1 MSRRAR
7 SLGLLLVLA
16 PLALLLSACNPVST
30 LARPWDPVVVTG
42 AEVSSLAGTPVDRL
56 VAFRITRADDVG
68 TWTQIPV
75 QVDQRHVVPF
85 GIDPATNAAAGTP
98 GTVYGNGSGG
108 PTALQYSDPD
118 TWVGADPNPNL
129 DADDEIALMA
139 RDAGGQARTVDG
151 EPAGVV
157 AGSGVAL
164 EVTDPRAD
172 GEHAWIYL
180 FRSTGGLDPAAGVD
194 YVDYAFE
201 LTSGDYRTTYHRAD
215 GPNPETSWVE
225 TASYRIELTD
235 RWKETSWE
243 IGAGSA
249 DGTDIVDAYKNQFA
263 PGYCGRSNATFADA
277 EGAFVANIDGP
288 VRAIRSYVGANSGPL
303 TQRTHRF
310 YAERVEV
317 ETVLRVHSIPGVVD
331 YVDYGPGAV
340 GMTYR
345 SNQVPGGVAVDGVDD
360 PVPTAAPRWESVD
373 GPQGRVYT
381 AARIDT
387 AIGGLS
393 LGGFYRDQSDP
404 AEDQCWGDDAY
415 LGASGIAV
423 TGGIPNTD
431 PRTTPFADLRA
442 IRTTQFLPPAASP
455 SQIPAYADDWVRDVD
470 APLVVRAARY
480 QP

>member
-1 MSRRAR
+1 MPRRAR
-7 SLGLLLVLA
+7 SLGLLLALA

-42 AEVSSLAGTPVDRL
+42 AEASSLAGTPVDRV

-85 GIDPATNAAAGTP
+85 GIQPSGNASPGLP

-118 TWVGADPNPNL
+118 TWVGADL
-129 DADDEIALMA
+129 
-139 RDAGGQARTVDG
+139 
-151 EPAGVV
+151 
-157 AGSGVAL
+157 
-164 EVTDPRAD
+164 
-172 GEHAWIYL
+172 
-180 FRSTGGLDPAAGVD
+180 VD
-194 YVDYAFE
+194 YSFE
-201 LTSGDYRTTYHRAD
+201 LTSGDYRTTYQRAD

-235 RWKETSWE
+235 RWKETAWE

-249 DGTDIVDAYKNQFA
+249 DGTDILDAYKNQFA

-310 YAERVEV
+310 YADRVEV
-317 ETVLRVHSIPGVVD
+317 ETTLRVHSIPGVVD
-331 YVDYGPGAV
+331 YLDYGPGAV

-345 SNQVPGGVAVDGVDD
+345 SNQVPGGVTIDGVDE
-360 PVPTAAPRWESVD
+360 PVPSAAPRWESVD

-404 AEDQCWGDDAY
+404 AEEQCWGDDAY
-415 LGASGIAV
+415 LGASGLAV

-431 PRTTPFADLRA
+431 PRTSPFADLRA
-442 IRTTQFLPPAASP
+442 VRTTQFLPPAASP

-470 APLVVRAARY
+470 APLVVRAAPYR
-480 QP
+480 P